1 MAILMDGVRCE
12 ALRQYARCERIC
24 RFCADS
30 RSKKSKHKH
39 QPLDGSF
46 MYSSL
51 LKLRDLHDDLR
62 AIADED
68 SARKALIRLAV
79 LKALQLDHKRFK
91 MSPEGF
97 ENRIDELN
105 SKKHEYEV
113 SLSKLRQQYITK
125 ERIQELKIEQLHD
138 EVTRLK
144 LQLKG
149 KTNVSERPPP
159 PRKQTGI
166 FSASPYLSR
175 ALSQKRETKNYLS
188 PTINSLNKS
197 LLADTTVL
205 SPIPARKKKPKREY
219 TTFKTFGKKLA
230 TDSTYGSE
238 STDNTVQS
246 VKNQKQKPAK
256 KDDKANENE
265 DKESQDVLGDLPQP
279 TQSTPEGPSQKMTTR
294 SAARGGSPTKTPSRL
309 SFVENF
315 DRSDDDSSSPE
326 RRSPSG
332 TPNRTPGSLFDH
344 PQSFEEV
351 LNQHSFSQSMGTSTP
366 GPNISAE
373 SMNILASTP
382 TAKPKRKL
390 SLRKA
395 LLSKVTLAPNKS
407 QINLDADQVV
417 DYRDEQF
424 ADTSFGSPKAK
435 SSERQPVAPSE
446 PPRKKRNVFKID

>member
-1 MAILMDGVRCE
+1 
-12 ALRQYARCERIC
+12 
-24 RFCADS
+24 
-30 RSKKSKHKH
+30 
-39 QPLDGSF
+39 

-62 AIADED
+62 AIANED
-68 SARKALIRLAV
+68 LSRKALIRLAV

-166 FSASPYLSR
+166 FSTSPYLSR

-246 VKNQKQKPAK
+246 VKSQKQKAK
-256 KDDKANENE
+256 KEDDKAKESE
-265 DKESQDVLGDLPQP
+265 DQHEKESQDVLGDLPQP
-279 TQSTPEGPSQKMTTR
+279 TQSTPERPSQKMTTR

-315 DRSDDDSSSPE
+315 DRSEDDSSGSE
-326 RRSPSG
+326 HRSPSD
-332 TPNRTPGSLFDH
+332 TPNRTPGSLFDQ

-351 LNQHSFSQSMGTSTP
+351 LSQHSLSQNMGTSTP
-366 GPNISAE
+366 GPNISAQ

-382 TAKPKRKL
+382 TTKPKRKL

-407 QINLDADQVV
+407 QINLDDDQVV

-435 SSERQPVAPSE
+435 SSERKPVASGE

>member
-1 MAILMDGVRCE
+1 
-12 ALRQYARCERIC
+12 
-24 RFCADS
+24 
-30 RSKKSKHKH
+30 
-39 QPLDGSF
+39 

-51 LKLRDLHDDLR
+51 LKLRELHDDLR
-62 AIADED
+62 AIANED
-68 SARKALIRLAV
+68 LSRKALIRLAV

-166 FSASPYLSR
+166 FSTSPYLSR
-175 ALSQKRETKNYLS
+175 ALSQKREAKNYLS

-219 TTFKTFGKKLA
+219 TSYKNFGKKLG
-230 TDSTYGSE
+230 TDSTGE
-238 STDNTVQS
+238 SAENTVQS
-246 VKNQKQKPAK
+246 VKNQKPKPK
-256 KDDKANENE
+256 PKDKEPKENE
-265 DKESQDVLGDLPQP
+265 DHHEKESQDVLGDLPQP
-279 TQSTPEGPSQKMTTR
+279 TQSTPERALQKMTTR

-315 DRSDDDSSSPE
+315 DRSDDDSSDLEHQSA
-326 RRSPSG
+326 SS
-332 TPNRTPGSLFDH
+332 TPNRTPGSLFDQ

-351 LNQHSFSQSMGTSTP
+351 LNQHSFSQNMGTSTP

-382 TAKPKRKL
+382 TTKPKRKL

-395 LLSKVTLAPNKS
+395 LLSKITLAPNKS
-407 QINLDADQVV
+407 HINLDDDQVV

-424 ADTSFGSPKAK
+424 ADTSFGSPKAR
-435 SSERQPVAPSE
+435 SGERKPVASSD